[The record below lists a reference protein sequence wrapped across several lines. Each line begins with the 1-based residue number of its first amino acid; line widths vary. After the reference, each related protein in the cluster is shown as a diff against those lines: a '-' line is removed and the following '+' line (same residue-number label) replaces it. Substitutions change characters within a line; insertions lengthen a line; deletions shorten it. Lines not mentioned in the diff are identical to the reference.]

1 MLLCDLL
8 KNVETVDFKGTI
20 DNSFDIESICHNSK
34 AASENSLF
42 VAIKGY
48 VTDGHKY
55 ISDARKRG
63 AVVAVVEE
71 FSDVDIAQIKVEN
84 SRIALADISKNFYGD
99 SSKKLNVTGITAT
112 NGKTTTSFMVDKIY
126 RDAGYKTGIIGTVF
140 TKYDEVMI
148 PSILTTPESI
158 ELQETFKN
166 MRDKGVERVTME
178 VSSSAQELHRV
189 RNIDFDIV
197 SFNNFSREHIDQHGS
212 FEKYYEYKSRLVK
225 YAKKDS
231 IAILNMDFQHIA
243 KLADETQARVLKYS
257 LENDNYDFSIK
268 ELDLSTGFGKY
279 KFNILRDME
288 LSGKEIK
295 AQSFNIEL
303 NVAGYSSV
311 MNSVAAIIIALAN
324 GIEPDIIVKSL
335 STFEGVERRFEM
347 IYDAQFKIIDD
358 HYANVKNIDVTLE
371 TLSKMEY
378 ENLNM
383 LYAIRGSRGV
393 NLNRECAEA
402 TAKWL
407 KELKP
412 KHFYATLS
420 RDAVDE
426 KDMVKDEELATFEK
440 VMEDRGIECK
450 IFETLEEAVNTI
462 IDGAEKDDAVLL
474 AGCQG
479 MDKGAKF
486 VYEHMKNKN
495 MLQDGGKLY
504 SKVSER
510 TC

>member
-8 KNVETVDFKGTI
+8 KNVETMSFKGTVA
-20 DNSFDIESICHNSK
+20 DNFDIESICHNSK

-48 VTDGHKY
+48 ITDGHKY
-55 ISDARKRG
+55 IADARKKG
-63 AVVAVVEE
+63 AVIAVVEE
-71 FSDVDIAQIKVEN
+71 FSDVCIPQIKVAN

-126 RDAGYKTGIIGTVF
+126 KDAGYKTGIIGTVF
-140 TKYDEVMI
+140 TKYADVMT

-158 ELQETFKN
+158 ELQETFKD
-166 MRDKGVERVTME
+166 MSDKGIDRVTME
-178 VSSSAQELHRV
+178 VSSSAQELYRV
-189 RNIDFDIV
+189 RNIDFDII
-197 SFNNFSREHIDQHGS
+197 SFNNFSREHIEQHGS

-225 YAKKDS
+225 YAKKDA
-231 IAILNMDFQHIA
+231 IAVLNMDFQHIA
-243 KLADETQARVLKYS
+243 KLANQTQARVLKYS
-257 LENDNYDFSIK
+257 LQNGNYDFSIS

-279 KFNILRDME
+279 KFNILNDIE
-288 LSGKEIK
+288 LPGKKIK

-324 GIEPDIIVKSL
+324 GIGADIIAKSL
-335 STFEGVERRFEM
+335 SAFEGVERRFEM

-358 HYANVKNIDVTLE
+358 HYANVRNIDVTLQ
-371 TLSKMEY
+371 TLSQMEY

-383 LYAIRGSRGV
+383 LYAIRGSRGAS
-393 NLNRECAEA
+393 LNRECAEA

-426 KDMVKDEELATFEK
+426 KDVVKDEELTAFKE
-440 VMEDRGIECK
+440 VMEDKGIEYK
-450 IFETLEEAVNTI
+450 IFETLEEAINEI
-462 IDGAEKDDAVLL
+462 IDGAQSNDVVLL

-479 MDKGAKF
+479 MDKGAKY
-486 VYEHMKNKN
+486 VYDHMTSKN
-495 MLQDGGKLY
+495 MIQDEGKLY